1 MSSSVRTNSKSS
13 LFLIE
18 LIVTLCFFSLASV
31 VCVRL
36 FVYAHK
42 VSTESRRETLAIQIS
57 QNAAECFIAADGD
70 PEEFRRLFN
79 MTLPQD
85 REDIIT
91 DFTITRADGD
101 APAEA
106 AAGSPAAEG
115 NSAAAGSPA
124 AIGRQPAAD
133 EDGVMC
139 RLLIRNTAVDGTE
152 IFSLE
157 VLHYRQ
163 KGSAGES
170 EAANEQ

>member
-1 MSSSVRTNSKSS
+1 
-13 LFLIE
+13 
-18 LIVTLCFFSLASV
+18 
-31 VCVRL
+31 
-36 FVYAHK
+36 
-42 VSTESRRETLAIQIS
+42 
-57 QNAAECFIAADGD
+57 
-70 PEEFRRLFN
+70 

-101 APAEA
+101 APADTI
-106 AAGSPAAEG
+106 SVP
-115 NSAAAGSPA
+115 
-124 AIGRQPAAD
+124 PAAD